1 MITREEKIG
10 YIVARIRNIIY
21 YRLTVEPSDPIRY
34 RAQYLHVLRNLRK
47 DILGLLGELE
57 PGDTVRRTWLSK
69 VVDIIPPSVKSEFCY
84 DVIRQVN
91 DFVEKN
97 GYINKQTG
105 EDN

>member
-21 YRLTVEPSDPIRY
+21 YRLAIEPSDPIRY
-34 RAQYLHVLRNLRK
+34 RAQYMHVLRNLRK
-47 DILGLLGELE
+47 DILGLLSELKL
-57 PGDTVRRTWLSK
+57 GDTGRRIWLSRI
-69 VVDIIPPSVKSEFCY
+69 VEIIPPSVKSEFCY
-84 DVIRQVN
+84 DVIRQIN

-105 EDN
+105 EDD

>member
-1 MITREEKIG
+1 MITIEEKIG

-34 RAQYLHVLRNLRK
+34 RAQYMHVLRNLRK
-47 DILGLLGELE
+47 DILGLLSELDKE
-57 PGDTVRRTWLSK
+57 DTIRRAWFSK

-84 DVIRQVN
+84 DVIRQIN

-105 EDN
+105 ENN

>member
-21 YRLTVEPSDPIRY
+21 YRLTIEPSDPIRY
-34 RAQYLHVLRNLRK
+34 RAQYMHVLRNLRK
-47 DILGLLGELE
+47 DILGLLSEL
-57 PGDTVRRTWLSK
+57 DIRDSVRRAWLSK
-69 VVDIIPPSVKSEFCY
+69 VVEIIPPSVKSEFCY

-105 EDN
+105 EDD